1 LTGMETVLVDEPPEV
16 AAKIAVPP
24 ELEER
29 VTVWALVVGLP

>member
-1 LTGMETVLVDEPPEV
+1 METEVMAEPPEV

-24 ELEER
+24 GLEER